1 MPRILITLGDPAGIG
16 PEVVAK
22 ALASDDLPPGFE
34 FEVIGDAT
42 GFTPGRPDER
52 SAAAALSWLEASVRI
67 LQQDPD
73 ARAVVTAPVSKA
85 TLQGAGFP
93 FPGQTEF
100 FAQRFGIE
108 QFAMCLSG
116 HHLSVGL
123 ATIHIPLAS
132 VSSELS
138 ESKIVSTGRL
148 LADFARRRFKR
159 EPRIAV
165 AGLNPH
171 AGENGRFGNE
181 ESRII
186 TPAINRL
193 NQLFPGVFSGPH
205 VPDAV
210 FRQAAAGE
218 FDAVLAMYHDQ
229 GLIPLK
235 LLDFD
240 TGVNVTLG
248 LPKPRTSPDHGTA
261 FDIAGRGIAR
271 PDSMIHAIRLACEL
285 A

>member
-16 PEVVAK
+16 PEVVEK
-22 ALASDDLPPGFE
+22 ALASGQLPVGFD
-34 FEVIGDAT
+34 FEILGDAT
-42 GFTPGRPDER
+42 GIRPGQPDAV
-52 SAAAALSWLEASVRI
+52 SAKRALDALEASVRI
-67 LQQDPD
+67 LKSD
-73 ARAVVTAPVSKA
+73 ADAKAVVTGPVSKA
-85 TLQGAGFP
+85 TLQAGGFP

-100 FAQRFGIE
+100 FAERFGI
-108 QFAMCLSG
+108 QNYAMCLSG
-116 HHLSVGL
+116 ARLSVGL
-123 ATIHIPLAS
+123 ATIHIPLAT
-132 VSSELS
+132 VSNSLS
-138 ESKIVSTGRL
+138 IETIVSTGQL
-148 LADFARRRFKR
+148 LADFARRRTRR

-171 AGENGRFGNE
+171 AGENGRFGDE
-181 ESRII
+181 EERII
-186 TPAINRL
+186 APAIDRL
-193 NQLFPGVFSGPH
+193 NQTFPGVFSGPH

-210 FRQAAAGE
+210 FRQAAEGE

-261 FDIAGRGIAR
+261 FGIAGQGIAR
-271 PDSMIHAIRLACEL
+271 PESMIHAIRLACEL

>member
-1 MPRILITLGDPAGIG
+1 MPRVLITLGDPAGIG
-16 PEVVAK
+16 PEVVEK
-22 ALASDDLPPGFE
+22 ALASGGLPAGFDFQVLGNAVGVAPGN
-34 FEVIGDAT
+34 
-42 GFTPGRPDER
+42 PDER
-52 SAAAALSWLEASVRI
+52 SAGIALDALEESVR
-67 LQQDPD
+67 LLKSDPD
-73 ARAVVTAPVSKA
+73 AVAVVTAPVSKA
-85 TLQGAGFP
+85 TLQASGFP

-100 FAQRFGIE
+100 FAQRFDCKE
-108 QFAMCLSG
+108 FAMCLSG
-116 HHLSVGL
+116 RNLSVGL

-132 VSSELS
+132 VSSSLS
-138 ESKIVSTGRL
+138 PEGIISAGRL
-148 LADFARRRFKR
+148 LADFAARRTRRK
-159 EPRIAV
+159 PRIAV

-171 AGENGRFGNE
+171 AGEAGRFGDE
-181 ESRII
+181 ETRII
-186 TPAINRL
+186 APAIAELNRER
-193 NQLFPGVFSGPH
+193 PGVFTGPH

-210 FRQAAAGE
+210 FRQAAQGE

-261 FDIAGRGIAR
+261 FDIAGKGLAR